1 MMIITVV
8 SMLVFECQNEEF
20 ADRYREWHKK
30 SQETLEDAIIAI
42 LEQEL
47 KEKEEDLKKFNK
59 EHSSELEEFSKFMSE
74 N

>member
-1 MMIITVV
+1 
-8 SMLVFECQNEEF
+8 MLIFECQNEEF

-30 SQETLEDAIIAI
+30 SQESLEDAIKAIA
-42 LEQEL
+42 EEEL
-47 KEKEEDLKKFNK
+47 REKEESLKKFEE